1 MEGRMH
7 CLAPIAAAFLLA
19 FVLTTAVA
27 RAQPADTTAPVPP
40 PSSGPSDTGEKIK
53 QDATEAGAKVKA
65 GATEAGEKVKAGATT
80 AGEKVKQGATDVGE
94 KVKKGA
100 TEVGQKI
107 KRTATEA
114 LDSTKKAVGT
124 GSHKA
129 HDAVTDHD
137 SAAPA
142 AGDAPN

>member
-1 MEGRMH
+1 MEGRMRRF
-7 CLAPIAAAFLLA
+7 APIAAAFLLA

-27 RAQPADTTAPVPP
+27 RAQPADTTTPAPP
-40 PSSGPSDTGEKIK
+40 PSSGPSDTGDKIK
-53 QDATEAGAKVKA
+53 Q

-80 AGEKVKQGATDVGE
+80 AGQKVKQGATDVGE

-100 TEVGQKI
+100 TEAGHKI

-114 LDSTKKAVGT
+114 WDSTKKAVGA
-124 GSHKA
+124 GSQKV